1 MARRR
6 RRKQKKNSNEE
17 AIAGIA
23 LIAPFFFIYSV
34 TGSIGASV
42 FASFV
47 TVAMVI

>member
-6 RRKQKKNSNEE
+6 RRKQKSSIDE

-42 FASFV
+42 FASFWQ
-47 TVAMVI
+47 